1 MNVNHVTHAMTAVST
16 KNKIA
21 IIGAGPVGI
30 SAARA
35 LKLKDI
41 AYDQFEADAALGGN
55 WRHGVY
61 TTAHIISSRKT
72 TEFPDYPMPA
82 DYPDFPSAAQML
94 EYLTDYAKHY
104 GLIEQITFNTR
115 VEHVGPAKDNLWE
128 LRLNNDESRFYE
140 GVIICNGHHWQRR
153 WPDYGGKFTGEF
165 IHSKDFQ
172 QPEQLNGKRVLVIGG
187 GNSSCDIVAE
197 AARVGASAHLSLRR
211 GYWFLPKT
219 FYGVPTAELLTT
231 GMPVWLQR
239 IYISVLLKIVVG
251 DYRQYGL
258 MKPDHKIFEHHPT
271 INTELLH
278 YLKHGKIVPHPDV
291 KNFDGGVVEFVDGV
305 KEEFDLVV
313 CGTGF
318 EVSIPFLDPEIV
330 EIDGPVVKAQW
341 GMVAPRH
348 RQLYIYG
355 WAQARY
361 GFGPLLT
368 PASELL
374 ADLILLQRHLAH
386 PLGAVLNRMKQPL
399 PDSHLLDP
407 MAVLKQLKR
416 ARKLLW
422 VLPLVDKY
430 LMAHEDF

>member
-1 MNVNHVTHAMTAVST
+1 MTTVST
-16 KNKIA
+16 QDKIA

-72 TEFPDYPMPA
+72 TEFPDYPMPV
-82 DYPDFPSAAQML
+82 DYPDFPSASQML
-94 EYLTDYAKHY
+94 DYLSDYAKHY
-104 GLIEQITFNTR
+104 GLLQQIIFNTS

-128 LRLNNDESRFYE
+128 LRFNNGESRFYE

-153 WPDYGGKFTGEF
+153 WPDYDGKFTGEF
-165 IHSKDFQ
+165 IHSKDYGH
-172 QPEQLNGKRVLVIGG
+172 PEQLNGKRVLVIGG

-197 AARVGASAHLSLRR
+197 AARVSTSAHLSLRR

-239 IYISVLLKIVVG
+239 IYISFLLKIVVG
-251 DYRQYGL
+251 DYRTYGL

-291 KNFDGGVVEFVDGV
+291 KAFDGRVVEFVDGV
-305 KEEFDLVV
+305 KEEFDLIV

-318 EVSIPFLDPEIV
+318 DVSIPFLVPEIL
-330 EIDGPVVKAQW
+330 EIEGPVVKAQW

-374 ADLILLQRHLAH
+374 ADLILLQRRLAH